1 MAGIDKMV
9 FLPMFL
15 IYLVGL
21 FSYCNCYEVV
31 GRCIKFGK
39 DEQMYT
45 LIGGDRKCI
54 KENGF
59 TYCREW
65 ACHKKCSSFNNW
77 PGICEPC
84 PGDTCAD
91 VGQIFDKGDFFKC
104 ADNANNCQCS
114 NNNRVKSTRK
124 NASVKEM
131 CLDDLRKAA
140 KP

>member
-1 MAGIDKMV
+1 M
-9 FLPMFL
+9 L
-15 IYLVGL
+15 YRLVHIL
-21 FSYCNCYEVV
+21 DITF
-31 GRCIKFGK
+31 II
-39 DEQMYT
+39 
-45 LIGGDRKCI
+45 L
-54 KENGF
+54 
-59 TYCREW
+59 
-65 ACHKKCSSFNNW
+65 
-77 PGICEPC
+77 
-84 PGDTCAD
+84 DTCAD